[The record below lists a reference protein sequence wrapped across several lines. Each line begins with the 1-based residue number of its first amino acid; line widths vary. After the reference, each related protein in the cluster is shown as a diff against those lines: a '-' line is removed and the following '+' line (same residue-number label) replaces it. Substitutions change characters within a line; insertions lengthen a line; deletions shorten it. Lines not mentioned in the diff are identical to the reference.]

1 MDKNFYPTLVELA
14 KLGASGVGVAI
25 FLMAFFLLIRGKP
38 VDPATGR
45 LTEKFMLYGLIFAL
59 ALLVIPPVIQ
69 IFTGKQAPGP
79 APISE
84 RLAFSPDF
92 ATEQLPPPTVR
103 LPDGTETKDNVKFEL
118 QPSAGTQVV
127 TVAIDG
133 TLDKVRNLRQASAT
147 LASTVEDVTK
157 QRDTLAAQAA
167 TVKAASNAPPPAPAL
182 QNLQR
187 NSSSVSAIQQ
197 DVVRSLKAGQFARAN
212 QLTRN
217 LSTSVHAA
225 APSVAAIAGQNPEPP
240 AH

>member
-1 MDKNFYPTLVELA
+1 MMDSSFYPTLVELA

-25 FLMAFFLLIRGKP
+25 FLMAFFLLVRGKP
-38 VDPATGR
+38 IDPATGR
-45 LTEKFMLYGLIFAL
+45 LTERFMLYGLVFAL
-59 ALLVIPPVIQ
+59 ALLIIPPTLQ
-69 IFTGKQAPGP
+69 LFTGKPGA

-103 LPDGTETKDNVKFEL
+103 LPDGTETKDNVKFDL
-118 QPSAGTQVV
+118 QPGAGTQVV

-133 TLDKVRNLRQASAT
+133 TLDKVKNLRQASAT

-167 TVKAASNAPPPAPAL
+167 AIKPASDAPPPTPAL

-187 NSSSVSAIQQ
+187 NSSSATAIQQ
-197 DVVRSLKAGQFARAN
+197 DVIRSLNAGQFARAN
-212 QLTRN
+212 QLTRSLN
-217 LSTSVHAA
+217 SSVHSA
-225 APSVAAIAGQNPEPP
+225 APAVAVIAGQRVPP
-240 AH
+240 PSH